1 MFNLKMCI
9 PNVTKVLAEHC
20 KELSALKYF
29 RMPIRVNKFV
39 LHPYDFDSLTV
50 EDIVNIKKVIRF
62 SQLVINSWI
71 EIYQ

>member
-1 MFNLKMCI
+1 MCNS
-9 PNVTKVLAEHC
+9 NVTKVLAEHC

-39 LHPYDFDSLTV
+39 LNLNEFDSLTV

-62 SQLVINSWI
+62 TQLVINSWI
-71 EIYQ
+71 EIYL